1 MGPVVT
7 DVRTGPRLDAGSL
20 AALAADLFAATATPT
35 DGALDAALATLARV
49 TGAARAELVDATA
62 APGGVVVPLGST
74 GQSVRLGGLS
84 SAPDPGWLA
93 AAAAVLGG
101 ALGAPATGAA
111 PPRARELHRPVLG
124 DVGPGLVELGA

>member
-20 AALAADLFAATATPT
+20 AALAADLFAATETPT

-62 APGGVVVPLGST
+62 APGEVVVPLGST
-74 GQSVRLGGLS
+74 GQSVRLVGLS
-84 SAPDPGWLA
+84 SAPGPEWLA
-93 AAAAVLGG
+93 AAAARL
-101 ALGAPATGAA
+101 APPPGAPT
-111 PPRARELHRPVLG
+111 
-124 DVGPGLVELGA
+124 